1 MRRGRFLMR
10 ESRLTAGICST
21 TMKIAELY
29 HKIRKEAKKQVKH
42 RLLALLLTC
51 CVVLLELPTACAATP
66 TMSILMY
73 MCGTDLQ
80 SDCVN
85 DLYEM
90 CAAEIPDN
98 VTVVVQAGGAS
109 QWDDSR
115 LRANRI
121 NRFTIVDYDFSD
133 VTVCAWQNMGTQ
145 DTLEDYLNWAVST
158 YPADRYMLVFW
169 NHGGGSNSGVCF
181 DETADYDG
189 LTIHEINDALYNFTE
204 ANPGFHLDVIG
215 FDACLMATYEMAAH
229 MQYYADFM
237 VASEE
242 LEPGLGWNYAWL
254 DALGENP
261 ALDAQGIGVA
271 IADAYMEACL
281 DENPDDY
288 LSMSVLYLPAM
299 EYLVSTMETY
309 AAYLSQALD
318 AGQLSTFSRARQRM
332 YAFGDFN
339 DATSDMVDIMALIDG
354 TRTIAPQT
362 ADVLQTAYERVVRY
376 NVGTRKFDYLTG
388 MSVYFPSGSYDGD
401 GCQET
406 IPNMAEFTRGYAEL
420 RSGGNYVFSAQVP
433 QQVTAGSASGA
444 FTGNLMDAVFSP
456 ASTFTA
462 SEAPLSADT
471 SAVDLPDIA
480 PTFTSM
486 NDAFFSGFLVP
497 DDSDA
502 DDWLDADFS
511 DEVYA
516 CSMTLSQDELNNLS
530 MIEGLLYLD
539 GSDDEDTFYI
549 EMGAMQNAA
558 IDWESG
564 EIISQFDGTWP
575 MLDEQIVMMY
585 DQLVNGGM
593 RRSVILV
600 RCNDVEGYLLVMR
613 RGFDSDWTIVGF
625 TQGYDDAGL
634 PVRGSTPLTEGD
646 VVTPIYNVLYED
658 EDGEL
663 QEMTMNGDPIVAGE
677 GGAIDFGFYS
687 LEGSDA
693 TYLYCF
699 CLTDIYGEIQ
709 LSDFISFEL

>member
-1 MRRGRFLMR
+1 MR

-21 TMKIAELY
+21 TIKIAELY

-42 RLLALLLTC
+42 RLFALLLTC
-51 CVVLLELPTACAATP
+51 CVVLLGLPTACAATP

-109 QWDDSR
+109 EWDDSR

-121 NRFTIVDYDFSD
+121 NRFTIADYDFSD
-133 VTVCAWQNMGTQ
+133 VEVCAWQNMGAQ
-145 DTLEDYLNWAVST
+145 ETLEDYLDWAVST

-204 ANPGFHLDVIG
+204 ANPDFHLDVIG
-215 FDACLMATYEMAAH
+215 FDACLMATYETAAH

-332 YAFGDFN
+332 YAFGDFD
-339 DATSDMVDIMALIDG
+339 DATSDMVDMMALIDG

-406 IPNMAEFTRGYAEL
+406 IPNMTEFTRGYAEL

-433 QQVTAGSASGA
+433 QQLSSGGA

-471 SAVDLPDIA
+471 SAVDLSDVA

-530 MIEGLLYLD
+530 MVEGLLYLD

-564 EIISQFDGTWP
+564 EIVSQFDGTWS
-575 MLDEQIVMMY
+575 MLDEQMVMMY

-593 RRSVILV
+593 RRSVIPV

-613 RGFDSDWTIVGF
+613 RSYDSDWTIVGF

-663 QEMTMNGDPIVAGE
+663 QEMTMDGDPIVAGKD
-677 GGAIDFGFYS
+677 GSIDFGFYS

-709 LSDFISFEL
+709 LSDFINFEL

>member
-1 MRRGRFLMR
+1 MRQGRFLMR

-51 CVVLLELPTACAATP
+51 CVVLLGLPTACAATP

-109 QWDDSR
+109 EWDDSR

-121 NRFTIVDYDFSD
+121 NRFTIADYDFSD
-133 VTVCAWQNMGTQ
+133 VEVCAWQNMGAQ
-145 DTLEDYLNWAVST
+145 ETLEDYLGWAVST

-215 FDACLMATYEMAAH
+215 FDACLMATYETAAH

-332 YAFGDFN
+332 YAFGDFD
-339 DATSDMVDIMALIDG
+339 DATSDMVDMMALIDG

-406 IPNMAEFTRGYAEL
+406 IPNMTEFTRGYAEL

-433 QQVTAGSASGA
+433 QQLSSGGA

-471 SAVDLPDIA
+471 SAVDLPDVA

-530 MIEGLLYLD
+530 MVEGLLYLD

-564 EIISQFDGTWP
+564 EIVSQFDGTWS

-593 RRSVILV
+593 RRSVIPV

>member
-1 MRRGRFLMR
+1 MR

-42 RLLALLLTC
+42 RLFALLLTC
-51 CVVLLELPTACAATP
+51 CVVLLGLPTACAATP

-109 QWDDSR
+109 EWDDSR

-121 NRFTIVDYDFSD
+121 NRFTIADYDFSD
-133 VTVCAWQNMGTQ
+133 VEVCAWQNMGAQ
-145 DTLEDYLNWAVST
+145 ETLEDYLDWAVST

-204 ANPGFHLDVIG
+204 ANPDFHLDVIG
-215 FDACLMATYEMAAH
+215 FDACLMATYETAAH

-332 YAFGDFN
+332 YAFGDFD
-339 DATSDMVDIMALIDG
+339 DATSDMVDMMALIDG

-406 IPNMAEFTRGYAEL
+406 IPNMTEFTRGYAEL

-433 QQVTAGSASGA
+433 QQLSSGGA

-456 ASTFTA
+456 ASTFTV

-471 SAVDLPDIA
+471 SAVDLPDVA

-530 MIEGLLYLD
+530 MVEGLLYLD

-564 EIISQFDGTWP
+564 EIVSQFDGTWS
-575 MLDEQIVMMY
+575 MLDEQMVMMY

-593 RRSVILV
+593 RRSVIPV

-613 RGFDSDWTIVGF
+613 RSYDSDWTIVGF

-663 QEMTMNGDPIVAGE
+663 QEMTMDGDPIVAGK

>member
-21 TMKIAELY
+21 TIKIAELY

-51 CVVLLELPTACAATP
+51 CVVLLGLPTACAVTP

-109 QWDDSR
+109 EWDDSR

-121 NRFTIVDYDFSD
+121 NRFTIADYDFSD
-133 VTVCAWQNMGTQ
+133 VEVCAWQNMGAQ
-145 DTLEDYLNWAVST
+145 ETLEDYLDWAVST

-204 ANPGFHLDVIG
+204 ANPDFHLDVIG
-215 FDACLMATYEMAAH
+215 FDACLMATYETAAH

-261 ALDAQGIGVA
+261 SLDAQGIGVA

-332 YAFGDFN
+332 YAFGDFD
-339 DATSDMVDIMALIDG
+339 DATSDMVDMMALIDG

-406 IPNMAEFTRGYAEL
+406 IPNMTEFTRGYAEL

-433 QQVTAGSASGA
+433 QQLSSGGA
-444 FTGNLMDAVFSP
+444 FNGNLMDAVFSP

-471 SAVDLPDIA
+471 SAVDLPDVA

-530 MIEGLLYLD
+530 MVEGLLYLD

-564 EIISQFDGTWP
+564 EIVSQFDGTWS
-575 MLDEQIVMMY
+575 MLDEQMVMMY

-593 RRSVILV
+593 RRSVIPV

-613 RGFDSDWTIVGF
+613 RSYDSDWTIVGF

-663 QEMTMNGDPIVAGE
+663 QEMTMDGDPIVAGK

>member
-1 MRRGRFLMR
+1 MRQGRFLMR

-42 RLLALLLTC
+42 RLFALLLTC
-51 CVVLLELPTACAATP
+51 CVVLLGLPTACAATP

-109 QWDDSR
+109 EWDDSR

-121 NRFTIVDYDFSD
+121 NRFTIADYDFSD
-133 VTVCAWQNMGTQ
+133 VEVCAWQNMGAQ
-145 DTLEDYLNWAVST
+145 ETLEDYLDWAVST

-204 ANPGFHLDVIG
+204 ANPDFHLDVIG
-215 FDACLMATYEMAAH
+215 FDACLMATYETAAH

-332 YAFGDFN
+332 YAFGDFD
-339 DATSDMVDIMALIDG
+339 DATSDMVDMMALIDG

-406 IPNMAEFTRGYAEL
+406 IPNMTEFTRGYAEL

-433 QQVTAGSASGA
+433 QQLSSGGA

-471 SAVDLPDIA
+471 SAVYLPDVA

-530 MIEGLLYLD
+530 MVEGLLYLD

-593 RRSVILV
+593 RRSVIPV

-613 RGFDSDWTIVGF
+613 RSYTSGWTIVGF

-646 VVTPIYNVLYED
+646 VVTPIYNVLYAD
-658 EDGEL
+658 ADGEL
-663 QEMTMNGDPIVAGE
+663 QEMTMDGDPIVAGKD
-677 GGAIDFGFYS
+677 GFIDFGFYS

>member
-1 MRRGRFLMR
+1 MRQGRFLMR

-21 TMKIAELY
+21 TIKIAELY

-42 RLLALLLTC
+42 RLFALLLTC
-51 CVVLLELPTACAATP
+51 CVVLLGLPTACAATP

-90 CAAEIPDN
+90 CAADIPDN

-115 LRANRI
+115 LRANHI
-121 NRFTIVDYDFSD
+121 NRFTIADYDFSD
-133 VTVCAWQNMGTQ
+133 VEVSAWQSMGAQ
-145 DTLEDYLNWAVST
+145 NTLEDYLTWATST
-158 YPADRYMLVFW
+158 YPADRYMLIFW
-169 NHGGGSNSGVCF
+169 NHGGGSTSGVCF

-204 ANPGFHLDVIG
+204 ANPDFHLDVIG
-215 FDACLMATYEMAAH
+215 FDACLMATYETAAH

-332 YAFGDFN
+332 YAFGDFD
-339 DATSDMVDIMALIDG
+339 DATSDMVDMMALIDG

-406 IPNMAEFTRGYAEL
+406 IPNMTEFTRGYAEL

-433 QQVTAGSASGA
+433 QQLSSGGA

-471 SAVDLPDIA
+471 SAVDLPDVA

-530 MIEGLLYLD
+530 MVEGLLYLD

-564 EIISQFDGTWP
+564 EIVSQFDGTWS
-575 MLDEQIVMMY
+575 MLDEQMVMMY

-593 RRSVILV
+593 RRSVIPV
-600 RCNDVEGYLLVMR
+600 RCNDVEGYLLVIR
-613 RGFDSDWTIVGF
+613 RSYSSGWTIVGF

-663 QEMTMNGDPIVAGE
+663 QEMTMDGDPIVAGKD
-677 GGAIDFGFYS
+677 GSIDFGFYS

-709 LSDFISFEL
+709 LSDFINFEL

>member
-1 MRRGRFLMR
+1 MRQGRFLMR

-21 TMKIAELY
+21 TIKIAELY

-51 CVVLLELPTACAATP
+51 CVVLLGLPTACAATP

-109 QWDDSR
+109 EWDDSR

-121 NRFTIVDYDFSD
+121 NRFTIADYDFSD
-133 VTVCAWQNMGTQ
+133 VEVCAWQNMGAQ
-145 DTLEDYLNWAVST
+145 ETLEDYLDWAVST

-204 ANPGFHLDVIG
+204 ANPDFHLDVIG

-309 AAYLSQALD
+309 TAYLSQALD

-339 DATSDMVDIMALIDG
+339 DATSDMVDMMALIDG

-406 IPNMAEFTRGYAEL
+406 IPNMTEFTRGYAEL

-433 QQVTAGSASGA
+433 QQVTSGSASGA

-593 RRSVILV
+593 RRSVIPV

-663 QEMTMNGDPIVAGE
+663 QEMTMNGDPIVAGKD
-677 GGAIDFGFYS
+677 GFIDFGFYS

>member
-1 MRRGRFLMR
+1 MRQGRFLMR

-21 TMKIAELY
+21 TIKIAELY

-42 RLLALLLTC
+42 RLFALLLTC
-51 CVVLLELPTACAATP
+51 CVVLLGLPTACAATP

-109 QWDDSR
+109 EWDDSR

-121 NRFTIVDYDFSD
+121 NRFTIADYDFSD
-133 VTVCAWQNMGTQ
+133 VEVCAWQNMGAQ
-145 DTLEDYLNWAVST
+145 ETLEDYLDWAVST

-204 ANPGFHLDVIG
+204 ANPDFHLDVIG
-215 FDACLMATYEMAAH
+215 FDACLMATYETAAH

-332 YAFGDFN
+332 YAFGDFD
-339 DATSDMVDIMALIDG
+339 DATSDMVDMMALIDG

-406 IPNMAEFTRGYAEL
+406 IPNMTEFTRGYAEL

-433 QQVTAGSASGA
+433 QQLSSGGA

-471 SAVDLPDIA
+471 SAVDLPDVA

-530 MIEGLLYLD
+530 MVEGLLYLD

-564 EIISQFDGTWP
+564 EIVSQFDGTWS
-575 MLDEQIVMMY
+575 MLDEQMVMMY

-593 RRSVILV
+593 RRSVIPV

-613 RGFDSDWTIVGF
+613 RSYDSDWTIVGF

-663 QEMTMNGDPIVAGE
+663 QEMTMDGDPIVAGK

-687 LEGSDA
+687 LEGSDV

>member
-1 MRRGRFLMR
+1 MRQGRFLMR

-21 TMKIAELY
+21 TIKIAELY

-51 CVVLLELPTACAATP
+51 CVVLLGLPMACAATP

-109 QWDDSR
+109 EWDDSR

-121 NRFTIVDYDFSD
+121 NRFTIADYDFSD
-133 VTVCAWQNMGTQ
+133 VDVCAWQNMGAQ
-145 DTLEDYLNWAVST
+145 ETLEDYLDWAVST

-204 ANPGFHLDVIG
+204 ANPDFHLDVIG
-215 FDACLMATYEMAAH
+215 FDACLMATYETAAH

-332 YAFGDFN
+332 YAFGDFD
-339 DATSDMVDIMALIDG
+339 DATSDMVDMMALIDG

-388 MSVYFPSGSYDGD
+388 MSVYFPSGSYEGD

-406 IPNMAEFTRGYAEL
+406 IPRMTEFTRGYAEL

-433 QQVTAGSASGA
+433 QQLSSGGA

-471 SAVDLPDIA
+471 SAVDLPDVA

-497 DDSDA
+497 DDSDV

-530 MIEGLLYLD
+530 MVEGLLYLD

-564 EIISQFDGTWP
+564 EIVSQFDGTWS
-575 MLDEQIVMMY
+575 MLDEQMVMMY

-593 RRSVILV
+593 RRSVIPV

-613 RGFDSDWTIVGF
+613 RSYDSDWTIVGF

-663 QEMTMNGDPIVAGE
+663 QEMTMDGDPIVAGKD
-677 GGAIDFGFYS
+677 GSIDFGFYS

-693 TYLYCF
+693 TYPYCF

-709 LSDFISFEL
+709 LSDFINFEL

>member
-21 TMKIAELY
+21 TIKIAELY

-51 CVVLLELPTACAATP
+51 CVVLLGLPTACAVTP

-109 QWDDSR
+109 EWDDSR

-121 NRFTIVDYDFSD
+121 NRFTIADYDFSD
-133 VTVCAWQNMGTQ
+133 VEVCAWQNMGAQ
-145 DTLEDYLNWAVST
+145 ETLEDYLDWAVST

-204 ANPGFHLDVIG
+204 ANPDFHLDVIG
-215 FDACLMATYEMAAH
+215 FDACLMATYETAAH

-332 YAFGDFN
+332 YAFGDFD
-339 DATSDMVDIMALIDG
+339 DATSDMVDMMALIDG

-406 IPNMAEFTRGYAEL
+406 IPNMTEFTRGYAEL

-433 QQVTAGSASGA
+433 QQLSSGGA

-471 SAVDLPDIA
+471 SAVDLPDIV

-511 DEVYA
+511 NEVYA

-530 MIEGLLYLD
+530 MVEGLLYLD

-593 RRSVILV
+593 RRSVIPV

>member
-1 MRRGRFLMR
+1 MRQGRFLMR

-42 RLLALLLTC
+42 RLFALLLTC
-51 CVVLLELPTACAATP
+51 CVVLLGLPTACAATP

-109 QWDDSR
+109 EWDDSR

-121 NRFTIVDYDFSD
+121 NRFTIADYDFSD
-133 VTVCAWQNMGTQ
+133 VEVCAWQNMGAQ
-145 DTLEDYLNWAVST
+145 ETLEDYLDWAVST

-204 ANPGFHLDVIG
+204 ANPDFHLDVIG
-215 FDACLMATYEMAAH
+215 FDACLMATYETAAH

-332 YAFGDFN
+332 YAFGDFD
-339 DATSDMVDIMALIDG
+339 DATSDMVDMMALIDG

-406 IPNMAEFTRGYAEL
+406 IPNMTEFTRGYAEL

-433 QQVTAGSASGA
+433 QQLSSGGA

-471 SAVDLPDIA
+471 SAVYLPDVA

-530 MIEGLLYLD
+530 MVEGLLYLD

-564 EIISQFDGTWP
+564 EIVSQFDGTWS
-575 MLDEQIVMMY
+575 MLDEQMVMMY

-593 RRSVILV
+593 RRSVIPV

-613 RGFDSDWTIVGF
+613 RSYDSDWTIVGF

-634 PVRGSTPLTEGD
+634 PVRGSTPLTKGD

-663 QEMTMNGDPIVAGE
+663 QEMTMDGDPIVAGKD
-677 GGAIDFGFYS
+677 GFIDFGFYS

>member
-1 MRRGRFLMR
+1 MRQGRFLMR

-51 CVVLLELPTACAATP
+51 CVVLLGLPTACAATP
-66 TMSILMY
+66 TMTILMY

-109 QWDDSR
+109 EWDDSR

-121 NRFTIVDYDFSD
+121 NRFTIADYDFSD
-133 VTVCAWQNMGTQ
+133 VEVCAWQHMGAQ
-145 DTLEDYLNWAVST
+145 ETLEDYLNWAVST

-204 ANPGFHLDVIG
+204 ANPDFHLDVIG
-215 FDACLMATYEMAAH
+215 FDACLMATYETAAH

-339 DATSDMVDIMALIDG
+339 DATSDMVDMMALIDS

-406 IPNMAEFTRGYAEL
+406 IPNMTEFTRGYAEL

-433 QQVTAGSASGA
+433 QQVTSGSASGA

-471 SAVDLPDIA
+471 SVVDLPDIA

-593 RRSVILV
+593 RRSVIPV

-646 VVTPIYNVLYED
+646 VVTPIYNVLYAD
-658 EDGEL
+658 ADGEL
-663 QEMTMNGDPIVAGE
+663 QEMTMDGDPIVAGKD
-677 GGAIDFGFYS
+677 GFIDFGFYS

>member
-1 MRRGRFLMR
+1 MR

-51 CVVLLELPTACAATP
+51 CVVLLGLPTACAATP

-109 QWDDSR
+109 EWDDSR

-121 NRFTIVDYDFSD
+121 NRFTIADYDFSD
-133 VTVCAWQNMGTQ
+133 VEVCAWQNMGAQ
-145 DTLEDYLNWAVST
+145 ETLEDYLDWAVST

-204 ANPGFHLDVIG
+204 ANPDFHLDVIG
-215 FDACLMATYEMAAH
+215 FDACLMATYETAAH

-332 YAFGDFN
+332 YAFGGFDN
-339 DATSDMVDIMALIDG
+339 ATSDMVDMMALIDG

-406 IPNMAEFTRGYAEL
+406 IPNMTEFTRGYAEL

-433 QQVTAGSASGA
+433 QQLSSGGA
-444 FTGNLMDAVFSP
+444 FNGNLMDAVFSP

-471 SAVDLPDIA
+471 SAVDLPDVA

-530 MIEGLLYLD
+530 MVEGLLYLD

-564 EIISQFDGTWP
+564 EIVSQFDGTWS
-575 MLDEQIVMMY
+575 MLDEQMVMMY

-593 RRSVILV
+593 RRSVIPV

-613 RGFDSDWTIVGF
+613 RSYDSDWTIVGF

>member
-1 MRRGRFLMR
+1 
-10 ESRLTAGICST
+10 
-21 TMKIAELY
+21 MK
-29 HKIRKEAKKQVKH
+29 HQ
-42 RLLALLLTC
+42 LLALLLGS
-51 CVVLLELPTACAATP
+51 LLLLGLPAACADTP
-66 TMSILMY
+66 TMTVLMY

-90 CAAEIPDN
+90 CAADIPDN

-115 LRANRI
+115 LPANHI
-121 NRFTIVDYDFSD
+121 NRFTIADYDFSD
-133 VTVCAWQNMGTQ
+133 VEVCAWQSMGAQ
-145 DTLEDYLNWAVST
+145 NTLEDYLTWATST
-158 YPADRYMLVFW
+158 YPADRYMLIFW
-169 NHGGGSNSGVCF
+169 NHGGGSTSGVCF
-181 DETADYDG
+181 DETANYDG

-204 ANPGFHLDVIG
+204 ANPDFHLDLIG
-215 FDACLMATYEMAAH
+215 FDACLMATYEAAAH

-242 LEPGLGWNYAWL
+242 LEPSLGWNYAWL
-254 DALGENP
+254 NALGENP

-288 LSMSVLYLPAM
+288 LSMSV
-299 EYLVSTMETY
+299 
-309 AAYLSQALD
+309 
-318 AGQLSTFSRARQRM
+318 
-332 YAFGDFN
+332 
-339 DATSDMVDIMALIDG
+339 
-354 TRTIAPQT
+354 
-362 ADVLQTAYERVVRY
+362 
-376 NVGTRKFDYLTG
+376 
-388 MSVYFPSGSYDGD
+388 YFPSGSYEGD

-406 IPNMAEFTRGYAEL
+406 IPRMTEFTRGYAEL

-433 QQVTAGSASGA
+433 QQVTTSSV
-444 FTGNLMDAVFSP
+444 FTGNLTDAFFSP
-456 ASTFTA
+456 ASTFTT
-462 SEAPLSADT
+462 SETPLAVETD
-471 SAVDLPDIA
+471 AVDLPDVV

-486 NDAFFSGFLVP
+486 NDAFFTGSLIP
-497 DDSDA
+497 DDSA
-502 DDWLDADFS
+502 MDDWLDMDDDSA
-511 DEVYA
+511 YM
-516 CSMTLSQDELNNLS
+516 CSMMLSQDELNNLS
-530 MIEGLLYLD
+530 MVEGLLYLD

-575 MLDEQIVMMY
+575 MLDDQIVMMY

-593 RRSVILV
+593 RRSVIPV
-600 RCNDVEGYLLVMR
+600 RCNDVEGYLLVIR
-613 RGFDSDWTIVGF
+613 RSYSSGWTIVGF

-663 QEMTMNGDPIVAGE
+663 QEMTMDGDPIVAGKD
-677 GGAIDFGFYS
+677 GSIDFGFYS

-709 LSDFISFEL
+709 LSDFINFEL

>member
-1 MRRGRFLMR
+1 MRQGRFLMR

-51 CVVLLELPTACAATP
+51 CVVLLGLPTACAATP

-109 QWDDSR
+109 EWDDSR

-121 NRFTIVDYDFSD
+121 NRFTIADYAFSD
-133 VTVCAWQNMGTQ
+133 VEVCAWQNMGAQ
-145 DTLEDYLNWAVST
+145 ETLEDYLDWAVST

-204 ANPGFHLDVIG
+204 ANPDFHLDVIG
-215 FDACLMATYEMAAH
+215 FDACLMATYETAAH

-332 YAFGDFN
+332 YAFGDFD
-339 DATSDMVDIMALIDG
+339 DATSDMVDMMALIDG

-406 IPNMAEFTRGYAEL
+406 IPNMTEFTRGYAEL

-433 QQVTAGSASGA
+433 QQLSSGGA

-471 SAVDLPDIA
+471 SAVDLPDVA

-530 MIEGLLYLD
+530 MVEGLLYLD

-564 EIISQFDGTWP
+564 EIVSQFDGTWS
-575 MLDEQIVMMY
+575 MLDEQMVMMY

-593 RRSVILV
+593 RRSVIPV

-613 RGFDSDWTIVGF
+613 RSYDSDWTIVGF

-663 QEMTMNGDPIVAGE
+663 QEMTMDGDPIVAGK

>member
-1 MRRGRFLMR
+1 MRQGRFLMR

-21 TMKIAELY
+21 TMKIAEICHKT

-51 CVVLLELPTACAATP
+51 CAVLLGLPAAYADTP
-66 TMSILMY
+66 TMTILMY

-109 QWDDSR
+109 EWDDSR

-121 NRFTIVDYDFSD
+121 NRFTIADYDFSD
-133 VTVCAWQNMGTQ
+133 VEVCAWQNMGAQ
-145 DTLEDYLNWAVST
+145 ETLEDYLDWAVST

-204 ANPGFHLDVIG
+204 ANPDFHLDVIG
-215 FDACLMATYEMAAH
+215 FDACLMATYETAAH

-339 DATSDMVDIMALIDG
+339 DATSDMVDMMALIDG
-354 TRTIAPQT
+354 TRSIAPQT

-406 IPNMAEFTRGYAEL
+406 IPNMTEFTRGYAEL
-420 RSGGNYVFSAQVP
+420 RSGGNYVFSAQAP
-433 QQVTAGSASGA
+433 QQLTSGGV
-444 FTGNLMDAVFSP
+444 FTGNLTDAIFSP

-462 SEAPLSADT
+462 SETPLASDA
-471 SAVDLPDIA
+471 SAVDLPDVA

-497 DDSDA
+497 DESDA

-530 MIEGLLYLD
+530 MVEGLLYLD

-564 EIISQFDGTWP
+564 EIVSQFDGTWP
-575 MLDEQIVMMY
+575 MLDEQMVMMY

-593 RRSVILV
+593 RRSVIPV

-613 RGFDSDWTIVGF
+613 RSYDSDWTIVGF

-663 QEMTMNGDPIVAGE
+663 QEMTMDGDPIVAGE

-709 LSDFISFEL
+709 LSDFICFEL

>member
-1 MRRGRFLMR
+1 MR

-42 RLLALLLTC
+42 RLFVLLLTC
-51 CVVLLELPTACAATP
+51 CVVLLGLPTACAATP

-109 QWDDSR
+109 EWDDSR

-121 NRFTIVDYDFSD
+121 NRFTIADYDFSD
-133 VTVCAWQNMGTQ
+133 VEVCAWQNMGAQ
-145 DTLEDYLNWAVST
+145 ETLEDYLDWAVST

-204 ANPGFHLDVIG
+204 ANPDFHLDVIG
-215 FDACLMATYEMAAH
+215 FDACLMATYETAAH

-242 LEPGLGWNYAWL
+242 LEPGLGWNYTWL

-332 YAFGDFN
+332 YAFGDFD
-339 DATSDMVDIMALIDG
+339 DATSDMVDMMALIVG

-406 IPNMAEFTRGYAEL
+406 IPNMTEFTRGYAEL

-433 QQVTAGSASGA
+433 QQLSSGGA

-456 ASTFTA
+456 ASTFTV

-471 SAVDLPDIA
+471 SAVDLPDVA

-530 MIEGLLYLD
+530 MVEGLLYLD

-564 EIISQFDGTWP
+564 EIVSQFDGTWS
-575 MLDEQIVMMY
+575 MLDEQMVMMY

-593 RRSVILV
+593 RRSVIPV

-613 RGFDSDWTIVGF
+613 RSYDSDWTIVGF

-663 QEMTMNGDPIVAGE
+663 QEMTMDGDPIVAGK

>member
-1 MRRGRFLMR
+1 M
-10 ESRLTAGICST
+10 
-21 TMKIAELY
+21 
-29 HKIRKEAKKQVKH
+29 KH

-51 CVVLLELPTACAATP
+51 CVVLLGLPAAYADTP
-66 TMSILMY
+66 TMTILMY

-339 DATSDMVDIMALIDG
+339 DATSDMVDMMALIDG

-406 IPNMAEFTRGYAEL
+406 IPNMTEFTRGYAEL

-433 QQVTAGSASGA
+433 QQVTSGSASGA
-444 FTGNLMDAVFSP
+444 FTSNLMDAVFSP

-593 RRSVILV
+593 RRSVIPV

-646 VVTPIYNVLYED
+646 VVTPIYNVLYAD
-658 EDGEL
+658 AGGEL
-663 QEMTMNGDPIVAGE
+663 QEMTMDGDPIVAGE
-677 GGAIDFGFYS
+677 GGAIDFGFHS

>member
-1 MRRGRFLMR
+1 M
-10 ESRLTAGICST
+10 
-21 TMKIAELY
+21 
-29 HKIRKEAKKQVKH
+29 KH

-51 CVVLLELPTACAATP
+51 CVVLLGLPAAYADTP
-66 TMSILMY
+66 TMTILMY

-309 AAYLSQALD
+309 TAYLSQALD

-339 DATSDMVDIMALIDG
+339 DATSDMVDMMALIDS

-406 IPNMAEFTRGYAEL
+406 IPNMTEFTRGYAEL

-433 QQVTAGSASGA
+433 QQVTSGSASGA

-502 DDWLDADFS
+502 GDWLDADFS

-530 MIEGLLYLD
+530 MVEGLLYLD

-593 RRSVILV
+593 RRSVIPV

-613 RGFDSDWTIVGF
+613 RSYDSDWTIVGF

-646 VVTPIYNVLYED
+646 VVTPIYNVLYAD

-663 QEMTMNGDPIVAGE
+663 QEMTMDGDQIVAGKD
-677 GGAIDFGFYS
+677 GFIDFGFYS

>member
-1 MRRGRFLMR
+1 MRQGRFLMR

-51 CVVLLELPTACAATP
+51 CVVLLGLPTACAATP

-109 QWDDSR
+109 EWDDSR

-121 NRFTIVDYDFSD
+121 NRFTIADYDFSD
-133 VTVCAWQNMGTQ
+133 VEVCAWQNMGAQ
-145 DTLEDYLNWAVST
+145 ETLEDYLDWAVST

-204 ANPGFHLDVIG
+204 ANPDFHLDVIG
-215 FDACLMATYEMAAH
+215 FDACLMATYETAAH

-261 ALDAQGIGVA
+261 SLDAQGIGVA

-339 DATSDMVDIMALIDG
+339 DATSDMVDMMALIDG

-406 IPNMAEFTRGYAEL
+406 IPNMTEFTRGYAEL

-433 QQVTAGSASGA
+433 QQVTSGSASGA

-530 MIEGLLYLD
+530 MVEGLLYLD

-593 RRSVILV
+593 RRSVIPV

>member
-1 MRRGRFLMR
+1 MRQGRFLMR

-51 CVVLLELPTACAATP
+51 CVVLLGLPTACAATP

-109 QWDDSR
+109 EWDDSR

-121 NRFTIVDYDFSD
+121 NRFTIADYDFSD
-133 VTVCAWQNMGTQ
+133 VEVCAWQNMGAQ
-145 DTLEDYLNWAVST
+145 ETLEDYLDWAVST

-204 ANPGFHLDVIG
+204 ANPDFHLDVIG
-215 FDACLMATYEMAAH
+215 FDACLMATYETAAH

-261 ALDAQGIGVA
+261 SLDALGIGVA

-299 EYLVSTMETY
+299 EYLVSMMETY

-332 YAFGDFN
+332 YAFGDFD
-339 DATSDMVDIMALIDG
+339 DATSDMVDMMALIDG

-406 IPNMAEFTRGYAEL
+406 IPNMTEFTRGYAEL

-433 QQVTAGSASGA
+433 QQLSSGGA

-471 SAVDLPDIA
+471 SAIDLPDVA

-530 MIEGLLYLD
+530 MVEGLLYLD

-564 EIISQFDGTWP
+564 EIVSQFDGTWS
-575 MLDEQIVMMY
+575 MLDEQMVMMY

-593 RRSVILV
+593 RRSVIPV

-613 RGFDSDWTIVGF
+613 RSYDSDWTIVGF

-663 QEMTMNGDPIVAGE
+663 QEMTMDGDPIVAGK

>member
-1 MRRGRFLMR
+1 M
-10 ESRLTAGICST
+10 
-21 TMKIAELY
+21 
-29 HKIRKEAKKQVKH
+29 KH

-51 CVVLLELPTACAATP
+51 CVVLLGLPAAYADTP
-66 TMSILMY
+66 TMTILMY

-309 AAYLSQALD
+309 TAYLSQALD

-339 DATSDMVDIMALIDG
+339 DATSDMVDMMALIDS

-406 IPNMAEFTRGYAEL
+406 IPNMTEFTRGYAEL

-433 QQVTAGSASGA
+433 QQVTSGSASGA

-502 DDWLDADFS
+502 GDWLDADFS

-593 RRSVILV
+593 RRSVIPV

>member
-1 MRRGRFLMR
+1 MRQGRFLMR

-21 TMKIAELY
+21 TIKIAELY

-51 CVVLLELPTACAATP
+51 CVVLLGLPTACAATP

-109 QWDDSR
+109 EWDDSR

-121 NRFTIVDYDFSD
+121 NRFTIADYDFSD
-133 VTVCAWQNMGTQ
+133 VEVCAWQNMGAQ
-145 DTLEDYLNWAVST
+145 ETLEDYLDWAVST

-181 DETADYDG
+181 DETADYDA

-204 ANPGFHLDVIG
+204 ANPDFHLDVIG
-215 FDACLMATYEMAAH
+215 FDACLMATYETAAH

-332 YAFGDFN
+332 YAFGDFD
-339 DATSDMVDIMALIDG
+339 DATSDMVDMMALIVG

-406 IPNMAEFTRGYAEL
+406 IPNMTEFTRGYAEL

-433 QQVTAGSASGA
+433 QQLSSGGA
-444 FTGNLMDAVFSP
+444 FTGNLMDAAFSP

-471 SAVDLPDIA
+471 SAIDLPDVA

-511 DEVYA
+511 NEVYA

-530 MIEGLLYLD
+530 MVEGLLYLD

-564 EIISQFDGTWP
+564 EIVSQFDGTWS
-575 MLDEQIVMMY
+575 MLDEQMVMMY

-593 RRSVILV
+593 RRSVIPV

-613 RGFDSDWTIVGF
+613 RSYDSDWTIVGF

-663 QEMTMNGDPIVAGE
+663 QEMTMDGDPIVAGK

>member
-1 MRRGRFLMR
+1 MRQGRFLMR

-21 TMKIAELY
+21 TIKIAELY

-51 CVVLLELPTACAATP
+51 CVVLLGLPTACAVTP

-109 QWDDSR
+109 EWDDSR

-121 NRFTIVDYDFSD
+121 NRFTIADYDFSD
-133 VTVCAWQNMGTQ
+133 VEVCAWQNMGAQ
-145 DTLEDYLNWAVST
+145 ETLEDYLDWAVST

-204 ANPGFHLDVIG
+204 ANPDFHLDVIG
-215 FDACLMATYEMAAH
+215 FDACLMATYETAAH

-332 YAFGDFN
+332 YAFGDFD
-339 DATSDMVDIMALIDG
+339 DATSDMVDMMALIVG

-406 IPNMAEFTRGYAEL
+406 IPNMTEFTRGYAEL

-433 QQVTAGSASGA
+433 QQLSSGGA
-444 FTGNLMDAVFSP
+444 FTGNLMDAAFSP

-471 SAVDLPDIA
+471 SAIDLPDVA

-511 DEVYA
+511 NEVYA

-530 MIEGLLYLD
+530 MVEGLLYLD

-564 EIISQFDGTWP
+564 EIVSQFDGTWS
-575 MLDEQIVMMY
+575 MLDEQMVMMY

-593 RRSVILV
+593 RRSVIPV

-613 RGFDSDWTIVGF
+613 RSYDSDWTIVGF

-663 QEMTMNGDPIVAGE
+663 QEMTMDGDPIVAGK

>member
-1 MRRGRFLMR
+1 MRQGRFLMR

-51 CVVLLELPTACAATP
+51 CVVLLGLPTACAATP

-109 QWDDSR
+109 EWDDSR

-121 NRFTIVDYDFSD
+121 NRFTIADYDFSD
-133 VTVCAWQNMGTQ
+133 VEVCAWQNMGAQ
-145 DTLEDYLNWAVST
+145 ETLEDYLDWAVST

-339 DATSDMVDIMALIDG
+339 DATSDMVDMMALIDG

-406 IPNMAEFTRGYAEL
+406 IPNMTEFTRGYAEL

-433 QQVTAGSASGA
+433 QQVTSGSASGA

-530 MIEGLLYLD
+530 MVEGLLYLD

-593 RRSVILV
+593 RRSVIPV

-613 RGFDSDWTIVGF
+613 RSYDSDWTIVGF

-646 VVTPIYNVLYED
+646 VVTPIYNVLYAD
-658 EDGEL
+658 ADGEL
-663 QEMTMNGDPIVAGE
+663 QEMTMDGDPIVAGKD
-677 GGAIDFGFYS
+677 GFIDFGFYS

>member
-1 MRRGRFLMR
+1 MRQGRFLMR

-21 TMKIAELY
+21 TIKIAELY

-51 CVVLLELPTACAATP
+51 CVVLLGLPTACAATP

-109 QWDDSR
+109 EWDDSR

-121 NRFTIVDYDFSD
+121 NRFTIADYDFSD
-133 VTVCAWQNMGTQ
+133 VEVCAWQNMGAQ
-145 DTLEDYLNWAVST
+145 ETLEDYLDWAVST

-181 DETADYDG
+181 DETADYDA

-204 ANPGFHLDVIG
+204 ANPDFHLDVIG
-215 FDACLMATYEMAAH
+215 FDACLMATYETAAH

-332 YAFGDFN
+332 YAFGDFDN
-339 DATSDMVDIMALIDG
+339 ATSDMVDMMALIVG

-406 IPNMAEFTRGYAEL
+406 IPNMTEFTRGYAEL

-471 SAVDLPDIA
+471 SVVDLPDIA

-530 MIEGLLYLD
+530 MVEGLLYLD

-593 RRSVILV
+593 RRSVIPV

-663 QEMTMNGDPIVAGE
+663 QEMTMDGDPIVAGKD
-677 GGAIDFGFYS
+677 GFIDFGFYS

>member
-1 MRRGRFLMR
+1 M
-10 ESRLTAGICST
+10 
-21 TMKIAELY
+21 
-29 HKIRKEAKKQVKH
+29 KH
-42 RLLALLLTC
+42 RFLALLLVC
-51 CVVLLELPTACAATP
+51 GFALLSVPNADAADAPTLTV
-66 TMSILMY
+66 LMY

-80 SDCVN
+80 SDCIN

-90 CAAEIPDN
+90 CAADIPNN

-109 QWDDSR
+109 EWDDDR
-115 LRANRI
+115 LTENRI
-121 NRFTIVDYDFSD
+121 NRFTIENNDFSSID
-133 VTVCAWQNMGTQ
+133 VCAWQNMGDQ
-145 DTLEDYLNWAVST
+145 QTLEDYLGWAVSA
-158 YPADRYMLVFW
+158 YPADRYMLIFW

-189 LTIHEINDALYNFTE
+189 LTIHEINDALYDFTE
-204 ANPGFHLDVIG
+204 VMPDFHLDVIG
-215 FDACLMATYEMAAH
+215 FDACLMATYETAAH

-242 LEPGLGWNYAWL
+242 LEPSLGWNYAWL

-261 ALDAQGIGVA
+261 ALDAQGICVS

-281 DENPDDY
+281 DANPDDY

-299 EYLVSTMETY
+299 DYLVSTMETY

-332 YAFGDFN
+332 YAFGDFD
-339 DATSDMVDIMALIDG
+339 DATSDMVDMMALIDA
-354 TRTIAPQT
+354 TSSIAPQT
-362 ADVLQTAYERVVRY
+362 AEVLETAYDRVVRY

-388 MSVYFPSGSYDGD
+388 MSVYFPSGAYEGD
-401 GCQET
+401 DCQET
-406 IPNMAEFTRGYAEL
+406 IPNMTEFTRGYAEL
-420 RSGGNYVFSAQVP
+420 RSGGNYVFTAQVP
-433 QQVTAGSASGA
+433 QQVASGSSA
-444 FTGNLMDAVFSP
+444 FTGNLTDALFTP
-456 ASTFTA
+456 ASMFSVA
-462 SEAPLSADT
+462 EAPIAPDED
-471 SAVDLPDIA
+471 AVDLPDVM

-486 NDAFFSGFLVP
+486 NDAFFTGSLLP
-497 DDSDA
+497 DDSE
-502 DDWLDADFS
+502 DWLETDAS
-511 DEVYA
+511 EAGYA

-530 MIEGLLYLD
+530 MVEGLLYLD
-539 GSDDEDTFYI
+539 GSDEEMTFYI

-564 EIISQFDGTWP
+564 EIVSQFDGTWP
-575 MLDEQIVMMY
+575 MLDDQLVMLY

-593 RRSVILV
+593 RRSVIPV
-600 RCNDVEGYLLVMR
+600 RCNGIEGYLLVMR
-613 RGFDSDWTIVGF
+613 RSASSDWTIVGF

-634 PVRGSTPLTEGD
+634 PVRGSSPLCEGD
-646 VVTPIYNVLYED
+646 VITPIYNVLYED

-663 QEMTMNGDPIVAGE
+663 QEMTIDGDPIVAGE

-687 LEGSDA
+687 LEGSES